1 MVEKM
6 QLYEVL
12 VAMMEAV
19 QRKDPDT
26 FENLK
31 RAFDH
36 IKQRVAFVPGEF
48 EHYDNCAYFCQSALQ
63 VAPEESKEH
72 IRNALYYF
80 AQIVKP

>member
-1 MVEKM
+1 MVEKT
-6 QLYEVL
+6 QLYEVI
-12 VAMMEAV
+12 VAMMEAS

-36 IKQRVAFVPGEF
+36 IKERISFVPGEF
-48 EHYDNCAYFCQSALQ
+48 EHYDNCAYFCQTSLWTD
-63 VAPEESKEH
+63 PEESKEH